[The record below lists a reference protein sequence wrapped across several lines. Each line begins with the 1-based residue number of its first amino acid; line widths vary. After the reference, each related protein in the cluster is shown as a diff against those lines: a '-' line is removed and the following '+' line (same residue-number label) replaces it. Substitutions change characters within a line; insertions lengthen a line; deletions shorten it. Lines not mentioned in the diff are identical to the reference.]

1 MDSKLT
7 KYITSKGTP
16 NWFEIITNLIPFVNL
31 MIEVIFKKREKD
43 TKLEYISKLIDLYPP
58 EYPAQNLIKQIK
70 IVLNEKDIL

>member
-1 MDSKLT
+1 
-7 KYITSKGTP
+7 
-16 NWFEIITNLIPFVNL
+16 